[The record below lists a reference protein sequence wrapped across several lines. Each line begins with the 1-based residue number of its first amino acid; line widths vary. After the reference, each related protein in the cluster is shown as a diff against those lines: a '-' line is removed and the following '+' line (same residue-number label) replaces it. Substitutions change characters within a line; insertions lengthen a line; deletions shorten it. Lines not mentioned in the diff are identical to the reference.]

1 MGINKRYITKEL
13 IQSKSNLE
21 DFKKLLNS
29 DILILDNWSNIFLK
43 NIDKN
48 FEEYQKNRQKFIDD
62 SYFKSSPLDL
72 ENFDSKYISNI
83 YLNLKEYDSWV
94 DVAAC
99 IKELNITIPED
110 MRGKFEEIKTLCI
123 EEIEKKFDNGL

>member
-13 IQSKSNLE
+13 IQSKNNLN
-21 DFKKLLNS
+21 DFKKSLNS

-43 NIDKN
+43 NLDTNYEK
-48 FEEYQKNRQKFIDD
+48 YQNNRQKFIDELC
-62 SYFKSSPLDL
+62 FKSTLDL

-83 YLNLKEYDSWV
+83 YLNLKEYDNWL
-94 DVAAC
+94 DVKAC
-99 IKELNITIPED
+99 IKELGINIPDD
-110 MRGKFEEIKTLCI
+110 MRGNFKEIKTLCI